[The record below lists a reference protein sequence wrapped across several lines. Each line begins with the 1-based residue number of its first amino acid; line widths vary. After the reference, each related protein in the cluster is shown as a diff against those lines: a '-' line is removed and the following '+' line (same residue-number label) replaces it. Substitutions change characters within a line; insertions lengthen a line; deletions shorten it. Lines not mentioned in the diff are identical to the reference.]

1 MKEQSALHH
10 ASAANHGT
18 SAGERADQD
27 AESSDSAA
35 AFSASAFQHRG
46 SSADIELKHNN
57 FCFSLLSPFPASL
70 LQLPHLTNFKKLDLE
85 FNAKFDLEKRGYEL
99 QKLDLVRR
107 RPTRKRTRP

>member
-10 ASAANHGT
+10 AAAANHDT

-46 SSADIELKHNN
+46 SN
-57 FCFSLLSPFPASL
+57 
-70 LQLPHLTNFKKLDLE
+70 LTYIL
-85 FNAKFDLEKRGYEL
+85 
-99 QKLDLVRR
+99 
-107 RPTRKRTRP
+107 

>member
-10 ASAANHGT
+10 ASAANHDT

-46 SSADIELKHNN
+46 SSTDIELKHNN
-57 FCFSLLSPFPASL
+57 FCFSPLFFSCVSL
-70 LQLPHLTNFKKLDLE
+70 AAAAPDQLPEVGPQVQRQVLSLE
-85 FNAKFDLEKRGYEL
+85 ARVQATEA
-99 QKLDLVRR
+99 
-107 RPTRKRTRP
+107 